1 METARMSLTLD
12 PERQACVP
20 VPLNATGFN
29 PTAQLPYGLQPL
41 HVRAAME
48 GFLDFLGFV
57 NQQLNTREIQRLES
71 MLMPANFS
79 SIVGE
84 FMSSNLPKYCAT
96 IVKNRFFTTAIRT

>member
-1 METARMSLTLD
+1 MSATPD

-20 VPLNATGFN
+20 VALNASGLN
-29 PTAQLPYGLQPL
+29 QSAQLPYGLLVPNI
-41 HVRAAME
+41 RAAME

-57 NQQLNTREIQRLES
+57 NQQLNTRGIQRLES

-84 FMSSNLPKYCAT
+84 FMSSN
-96 IVKNRFFTTAIRT
+96 RFAGRRSASSPAGWVS